1 MACSSSPPSFCRV
14 KGPARTCKHKT
25 PITYPRVISRSFK
38 DEGTAANM
46 VDANLGVLRQ
56 RIDEIRQRERLKDRP
71 RGHPSGWNYP
81 PHVHGYDTQIVN
93 KKKKKKKAMLEE
105 AMELMI
111 LASSSL
117 GLVLLSGS
125 LCMCLVS
132 FLVHL
137 NY

>member
-14 KGPARTCKHKT
+14 KGPACTCRHKT
-25 PITYPRVISRSFK
+25 SIMYPRVISRSFK
-38 DEGTAANM
+38 DEGKAANM
-46 VDANLGVLRQ
+46 VDANLDVLRQ
-56 RIDEIRQRERLKDRP
+56 RIDEVRQRERLKDHP
-71 RGHPSGWNYP
+71 RGHQNGWNYH

-93 KKKKKKKAMLEE
+93 RKKKKKKAMLVE
-105 AMELMI
+105 AMELVI

-117 GLVLLSGS
+117 GLVLLCGS

-132 FLVHL
+132 FLVRL

>member
-14 KGPARTCKHKT
+14 KGPVRTCRRKT
-25 PITYPRVISRSFK
+25 SITYPRVISRSFK
-38 DEGTAANM
+38 DEGKAANM
-46 VDANLGVLRQ
+46 VDANLDVLRR
-56 RIDEIRQRERLKDRP
+56 RIDEVRQRERPKDCP
-71 RGHPSGWNYP
+71 RGHQSGWNYP
-81 PHVHGYDTQIVN
+81 PHVHGYDNRIVN
-93 KKKKKKKAMLEE
+93 KKRKKKVMLAE

-125 LCMCLVS
+125 LCICLVS
-132 FLVHL
+132 FLLHL